1 MNNVQRKREKMKKV
15 IIDSL
20 KSYKW
25 KILIQVTL
33 ITLNIYLL
41 TIPAEIIGKIVD
53 LLYDIPNNKQVIFNY
68 TYYLLGICLF
78 LLIVRVSWKYYE
90 TYIARGFEK
99 DLKDK
104 LFERFQKI
112 KTAKLQKIK
121 NGEIMSYFVKDTN
134 EIRSALYRVLSHGTR
149 IVVTFVI
156 VTITMIR
163 GVNLKLTVATLFPI
177 IITSYIIVKLKNY
190 VEKSFKKS
198 QDQFTLLSEYVQ
210 ESTDSIRT
218 TKAYSCEGEQLRD
231 FIRKNRKLRS
241 TNNEVDVYS
250 NLLSTTL
257 NICFGLCYGIS
268 LLYGSKLVLSNQ
280 ITIGAFVAFNGYIAL
295 FEGPVT
301 WIPPL
306 IARWKRAQ
314 ISYRRLDKVF
324 ELEKEKI
331 SIKQKDNLEL
341 LNGKIE
347 IKDLTFNYSDCLT
360 PALNNIN
367 LNIEQGQTLG
377 IIGTIGSGK
386 TTLMNLITRLYNVER
401 GKIFIDDKDIND
413 IPLEII
419 RNSICYITQDNFLFS
434 TSLKNNINLFRDEY
448 EDEEIET
455 STKKALIY
463 EEISNMPK
471 GINTVIGERG
481 TDLSGGQKQ
490 RVVLSRAFLKQS
502 SIVILDDTFSALDNK
517 TEEFLLQNIR
527 KLTDKKT
534 CIIISNRISD
544 VKHSDNIIVLD
555 AGEIIEKGTHKE
567 LLEQK
572 GKYYSFYKQQST
584 KKEKS
589 FLD

>member
-1 MNNVQRKREKMKKV
+1 MKKV

-20 KSYKW
+20 KLYKW

-41 TIPAEIIGKIVD
+41 TIPAKIIGKIVD
-53 LLYDIPNNKQVIFNY
+53 LLYDIPNNKQVILNY

-78 LLIVRVSWKYYE
+78 LLVVRVSWKYYE

-156 VTITMIR
+156 VSITMIR

-177 IITSYIIVKLKNY
+177 IITAYIIVKLKNY

-218 TKAYSCEGEQLRD
+218 TKAYSCEGEQLKD

-268 LLYGSKLVLSNQ
+268 LLYGSKLVLSNE

-295 FEGPVT
+295 FEGPVS
-301 WIPPL
+301 WLPPL

-314 ISYRRLDKVF
+314 ISYKRLDKVF

-527 KLTDKKT
+527 KLTNKKT

>member
-90 TYIARGFEK
+90 TYISRGFEK

-134 EIRSALYRVLSHGTR
+134 EIRSALYRILSHGTR
-149 IVVTFVI
+149 IIVTFVI
-156 VTITMIR
+156 VSITMIR

-177 IITSYIIVKLKNY
+177 IITAYIIVKLKNY

-198 QDQFTLLSEYVQ
+198 QEQFTLLSEYVQ

-218 TKAYSCEGEQLRD
+218 TKAYSCEGEQLKD

-268 LLYGSKLVLSNQ
+268 LLYGSKLVLSNE

-295 FEGPVT
+295 FEGPVS

-314 ISYRRLDKVF
+314 ISYKRLDKVF
-324 ELEKEKI
+324 ELEREKI
-331 SIKQKDNLEL
+331 SIKQRDNLEL

-347 IKDLTFNYSDCLT
+347 IKGLTFNYSDCLT
-360 PALNNIN
+360 PALSNIS
-367 LNIEQGQTLG
+367 LKVEQGQTLG

-401 GKIFIDDKDIND
+401 GRIFIDDKDIND

-455 STKKALIY
+455 STKNALIY

-527 KLTDKKT
+527 KLTDEKT

-544 VKHSDNIIVLD
+544 VKHSDNILVLD
-555 AGEIIEKGTHKE
+555 AGEIIEKGTYKE

>member
-1 MNNVQRKREKMKKV
+1 MKKV

-41 TIPAEIIGKIVD
+41 TIPAKIIGKIVD
-53 LLYDIPNNKQVIFNY
+53 LLYDIPNNKQVILNY

-78 LLIVRVSWKYYE
+78 LLVVRVSWKYYE

-156 VTITMIR
+156 VSITMIR

-177 IITSYIIVKLKNY
+177 IITAYIIVKLKNY

-218 TKAYSCEGEQLRD
+218 TKAYSCEGEQLKD

-268 LLYGSKLVLSNQ
+268 LLYGSKLVLSNE

-295 FEGPVT
+295 FEGPVS
-301 WIPPL
+301 WLPPL

-314 ISYRRLDKVF
+314 ISYKRLDKVF

>member
-1 MNNVQRKREKMKKV
+1 MKKV

-41 TIPAEIIGKIVD
+41 TIPAKIIGKIVD
-53 LLYDIPNNKQVIFNY
+53 LLYDIPNNKQVILNY

-90 TYIARGFEK
+90 VYIARGFEK

-156 VTITMIR
+156 VSITMIR

-177 IITSYIIVKLKNY
+177 IITAYIIVKLKSY

-218 TKAYSCEGEQLRD
+218 TKAYSCEGEQLKD

-268 LLYGSKLVLSNQ
+268 LLYGSKLVLSNE

-295 FEGPVT
+295 FEGPVS
-301 WIPPL
+301 WLPPL

-314 ISYRRLDKVF
+314 ISYKRLDKVF

-555 AGEIIEKGTHKE
+555 AGEIIEKGTHKQ

>member
-1 MNNVQRKREKMKKV
+1 MKKV

>member
-1 MNNVQRKREKMKKV
+1 MKKV

-41 TIPAEIIGKIVD
+41 TIPAKIIGKIVD
-53 LLYDIPNNKQVIFNY
+53 LLYDIPNNKQVILNY

-78 LLIVRVSWKYYE
+78 LLVVRVSWKYYE

-156 VTITMIR
+156 VSITMIR

-177 IITSYIIVKLKNY
+177 IITAYIIVKLKNY

-218 TKAYSCEGEQLRD
+218 TKAYSCEGEQLKD

-268 LLYGSKLVLSNQ
+268 LLYGSKLVLSNE

-295 FEGPVT
+295 FEGPVS
-301 WIPPL
+301 WLPPL

-314 ISYRRLDKVF
+314 ISYKRLDKVF

-527 KLTDKKT
+527 KLTNKKT

>member
-1 MNNVQRKREKMKKV
+1 MKKV

-53 LLYDIPNNKQVIFNY
+53 LLYDIPNNKKVILNY

-90 TYIARGFEK
+90 TYIPRAFEK

-134 EIRSALYRVLSHGTR
+134 EIRSALHRVLSHGTR
-149 IVVTFVI
+149 IIVTFVI
-156 VTITMIR
+156 VSITMIR

-177 IITSYIIVKLKNY
+177 IITAYIIVKLKNY

-198 QDQFTLLSEYVQ
+198 QEQFTLLSEYVQ

-218 TKAYSCEGEQLRD
+218 TKAYSCEGEQLKD

-268 LLYGSKLVLSNQ
+268 LLYGSKLVLSNE

-295 FEGPVT
+295 FEGPVS

-314 ISYRRLDKVF
+314 ISYKRLDKVF
-324 ELEKEKI
+324 ELEREKI
-331 SIKQKDNLEL
+331 SIKQRDNLEL

-347 IKDLTFNYSDCLT
+347 IKDLKFNYSNCLA
-360 PALNNIN
+360 PALSNIS
-367 LNIEQGQTLG
+367 LKIEQGQTLG

-401 GKIFIDDKDIND
+401 GRIFIDDKDIND

-448 EDEEIET
+448 KDEEIET

-463 EEISNMPK
+463 EEISNMSK

-555 AGEIIEKGTHKE
+555 AGEIIEKGTHKQ

>member
-1 MNNVQRKREKMKKV
+1 MKKV

-90 TYIARGFEK
+90 TYISRGFEK

-134 EIRSALYRVLSHGTR
+134 EIRSALYRILSHGTR
-149 IVVTFVI
+149 IIVTFVI
-156 VTITMIR
+156 VSITMIR

-177 IITSYIIVKLKNY
+177 IITAYIIVKLKNY

-198 QDQFTLLSEYVQ
+198 QEQFTLLSEYVQ

-218 TKAYSCEGEQLRD
+218 TKAYSCEGEQLKD

-268 LLYGSKLVLSNQ
+268 LLYGSKLVLSNE

-295 FEGPVT
+295 FEGPVS

-314 ISYRRLDKVF
+314 ISYKRLDKVF
-324 ELEKEKI
+324 ELEREKI
-331 SIKQKDNLEL
+331 SIKQRDNLEL

-347 IKDLTFNYSDCLT
+347 IKGLTFNYSDCLT
-360 PALNNIN
+360 PALSNIS
-367 LNIEQGQTLG
+367 LKVEQGQTLG

-401 GKIFIDDKDIND
+401 GRIFIDDKDIND

-455 STKKALIY
+455 STKNALIY

-527 KLTDKKT
+527 KLTDEKT

-544 VKHSDNIIVLD
+544 VKHSDNILVLD

>member
-1 MNNVQRKREKMKKV
+1 MKKV

-41 TIPAEIIGKIVD
+41 TIPAKIIGKIVD
-53 LLYDIPNNKQVIFNY
+53 LLYDIPNNKQVILNY

-78 LLIVRVSWKYYE
+78 LLVVRVSWKYYE

-156 VTITMIR
+156 VSITMIR
-163 GVNLKLTVATLFPI
+163 GVNLKLTVATIFPI
-177 IITSYIIVKLKNY
+177 IITAYIIVKLKNY

-218 TKAYSCEGEQLRD
+218 TKAYSCEGEQLKD

-268 LLYGSKLVLSNQ
+268 LLYGSKLVLSNE

-295 FEGPVT
+295 FEGPVS
-301 WIPPL
+301 WLPPL

-314 ISYRRLDKVF
+314 ISYKRLDKVF

>member
-1 MNNVQRKREKMKKV
+1 MKKV

-41 TIPAEIIGKIVD
+41 TIPAKIIGKIVD
-53 LLYDIPNNKQVIFNY
+53 LLYDIPNNKQVILNY

-78 LLIVRVSWKYYE
+78 LLIVRVLWKYYE
-90 TYIARGFEK
+90 TYIARAVEK
-99 DLKDK
+99 DLKDR

-112 KTAKLQKIK
+112 KTARLQKIK

-134 EIRSALYRVLSHGTR
+134 EIRSAVYRVLSHGTR
-149 IVVTFVI
+149 IIVTFV
-156 VTITMIR
+156 VVSITMIR

-177 IITSYIIVKLKNY
+177 IITAYIIVKLKNY

-218 TKAYSCEGEQLRD
+218 TKAYSCEGEQLKD

-268 LLYGSKLVLSNQ
+268 LLYGSKLVLSNE

-295 FEGPVT
+295 FEGPVS
-301 WIPPL
+301 WLPPL

-314 ISYRRLDKVF
+314 ISYKRLDKVF

>member
-1 MNNVQRKREKMKKV
+1 MKKV

-41 TIPAEIIGKIVD
+41 TIPAKIIGKIVD
-53 LLYDIPNNKQVIFNY
+53 LLYDIPNNKQVILNY

-78 LLIVRVSWKYYE
+78 LLVVRVSWKYYE

-156 VTITMIR
+156 VSITMIR
-163 GVNLKLTVATLFPI
+163 GVNLKLTVATIFPI
-177 IITSYIIVKLKNY
+177 IITAYIIVKLKNY

-218 TKAYSCEGEQLRD
+218 TKAYSCEGEQLKD

-268 LLYGSKLVLSNQ
+268 LLYGSKLVLSNE

-295 FEGPVT
+295 FEGPVS
-301 WIPPL
+301 WLPPL

-314 ISYRRLDKVF
+314 ISYKRLDKVF

-534 CIIISNRISD
+534 CIIISNRISE
-544 VKHSDNIIVLD
+544 VKHSDNISVFD

>member
-1 MNNVQRKREKMKKV
+1 MKKV

-53 LLYDIPNNKQVIFNY
+53 LLYDIPNNKQVILNY

-218 TKAYSCEGEQLRD
+218 TKAYSCEGEQLKD

-360 PALNNIN
+360 PALSNIN
-367 LNIEQGQTLG
+367 LKIEQGQTLG

-413 IPLEII
+413 IPLEVI

-527 KLTDKKT
+527 KLTDEKT

-544 VKHSDNIIVLD
+544 VKHSDNILVLD

>member
-1 MNNVQRKREKMKKV
+1 MKKV

-53 LLYDIPNNKQVIFNY
+53 LLYDIPNNKQVILNY

-78 LLIVRVSWKYYE
+78 LLIVRVLWKYYE
-90 TYIARGFEK
+90 TYIARAVEK
-99 DLKDK
+99 DLKDR

-112 KTAKLQKIK
+112 KTARLQKIK

-134 EIRSALYRVLSHGTR
+134 EIRSAVYRVLSHGTR
-149 IVVTFVI
+149 IIVTFV
-156 VTITMIR
+156 VVSITMIR

-177 IITSYIIVKLKNY
+177 IITAYIIVKLKNY

-218 TKAYSCEGEQLRD
+218 TKAYSCEGEQLKD

-268 LLYGSKLVLSNQ
+268 LLYGSKLVLSNE

-295 FEGPVT
+295 FEGPVS

-314 ISYRRLDKVF
+314 ISYKRLDKVF

-347 IKDLTFNYSDCLT
+347 VKDLTFNYSDCLT
-360 PALNNIN
+360 PALSNIS
-367 LNIEQGQTLG
+367 LKIEQGQTLG

-413 IPLEII
+413 IPLEVI

-555 AGEIIEKGTHKE
+555 AGEIIEKGTHKQ

>member
-1 MNNVQRKREKMKKV
+1 MKKV

-53 LLYDIPNNKQVIFNY
+53 LLYDIPNNKQVILNY

-78 LLIVRVSWKYYE
+78 LLVVRVSWKYYE

-156 VTITMIR
+156 VSITMIR

-177 IITSYIIVKLKNY
+177 IITAYIIVKLKNY

-218 TKAYSCEGEQLRD
+218 TKAYSCEGEQLKD

-268 LLYGSKLVLSNQ
+268 LLYGSKLVLSNE

-295 FEGPVT
+295 FEGPVS
-301 WIPPL
+301 WLPPL

-314 ISYRRLDKVF
+314 ISYKRLDKVF

-555 AGEIIEKGTHKE
+555 SGEIIEKGTHKQ

>member
-1 MNNVQRKREKMKKV
+1 MKKV

-53 LLYDIPNNKQVIFNY
+53 LLYDIPNNKQVILNY

-90 TYIARGFEK
+90 TYISRGFEK

-134 EIRSALYRVLSHGTR
+134 EIRSALYRILSHGTR
-149 IVVTFVI
+149 IIVTFVI
-156 VTITMIR
+156 VSITMIR

-177 IITSYIIVKLKNY
+177 IITAYIIVKLKSY

-218 TKAYSCEGEQLRD
+218 TKAYSCEGEQLKD

-268 LLYGSKLVLSNQ
+268 LLYGSKLVLSNE

-295 FEGPVT
+295 FEGPVS
-301 WIPPL
+301 WLPPL

-314 ISYRRLDKVF
+314 ISYKRLDKVF

-555 AGEIIEKGTHKE
+555 AGEIIEKGTHKQ